1 MSLQNGSSAFVD
13 TDGKIVL
20 PAETRARLGLSP
32 GTELRLV
39 DTTNGVTLRRAPNQL
54 AKVYIEPTSRCN
66 LACPMCIRESWS
78 EAQGNMTEA
87 TLGRVLDG
95 LKGLERKPVIV
106 FGGFGEPLFHP
117 RILHMLA
124 QAKQVAERVEL
135 ITNGLL
141 VTEEVVRELFRLQ
154 LDVVWFSVD
163 RLHTSASGS
172 DGDLLANIQKL
183 HSLRM
188 AVHAVR
194 PETGFVFVATQTNV
208 DELPSLIRRAVTWG
222 VSRYMVTNVLPYTEA
237 MCQEMLYERSLDQ
250 VSTQPS
256 YWSPA
261 VQLPR
266 MDLGLGRSLPLF
278 QALRIHN
285 NVQLN
290 GASLTPSQG
299 QCPFIETG
307 AVAVCWDGAV
317 SPCLGLMHSHVSY
330 LNDTPRNVT
339 RYVIGNVNE
348 TPLQEIWNDRNHLAF
363 RRRVQ
368 EFDFPPCT
376 QCGGCDMA
384 EANQEDCFG
393 NTFPTC
399 GGCLWAWG
407 VIQCP

>member
-1 MSLQNGSSAFVD
+1 MPPTEGSHAYVD
-13 TDGKIVL
+13 EEGKIVL
-20 PAETRARLGLSP
+20 PAETRARLGLFP
-32 GTELRLV
+32 GTEVRLV
-39 DTTNGVTLRRAPNQL
+39 DTSNGVTLRRAPNQL

-78 EAQGNMTEA
+78 EAQGNMSEVTF
-87 TLGRVLDG
+87 GRLLEG
-95 LKGLERKPVIV
+95 LTGLERKPVIV

-117 RILHMLA
+117 RILQMLE
-124 QAKQVAERVEL
+124 QAKQVAERVEV

-141 VTEEVVRELFRLQ
+141 VTEQMARELLRLQ

-163 RLHTSASGS
+163 HLHAAAPGN
-172 DGDLLANIQKL
+172 DGALLANIDKL
-183 HSLRM
+183 NSLRM

-194 PETGFVFVATQTNV
+194 PETGFVFVATRTNV

-222 VSRYMVTNVLPYTEA
+222 VSRYMVTNVLPYTAA
-237 MCQEMLYERSLDQ
+237 MCEEMLYRRSLDQ
-250 VSTQPS
+250 VGSRTS

-266 MDLGLGRSLPLF
+266 MDLDLGRSLPLL

-285 NVQLN
+285 NVQLS

-330 LNDTPRNVT
+330 LNDTPRSVS
-339 RYVIGNVNE
+339 RYVIGNVNQA
-348 TPLQEIWNDRNHLAF
+348 PLHEIWNDPNHLAF

-368 EFDFPPCT
+368 EFDFSPCT

-384 EANQEDCFG
+384 EANQEDCYG

>member
-1 MSLQNGSSAFVD
+1 M
-13 TDGKIVL
+13 
-20 PAETRARLGLSP
+20 
-32 GTELRLV
+32 RLV
-39 DTTNGVTLRRAPNQL
+39 DTSNGVTLRRAPNQL

-78 EAQGNMTEA
+78 EPQGNMSDA
-87 TLGRVLDG
+87 TFGRMLDG

-117 RILHMLA
+117 RILQMLGE
-124 QAKQVAERVEL
+124 AKQVAERVEL

-141 VTEEVVRELFRLQ
+141 VTEHMARELLRLQ

-163 RLHTSASGS
+163 RLHAAAPGH
-172 DGDLLANIQKL
+172 DGALLSNIEKL
-183 HSLRM
+183 NSVRM
-188 AVHAVR
+188 LTHAAR
-194 PETGFVFVATQTNV
+194 PETGFVFVATRTNV
-208 DELPSLIRRAVTWG
+208 DELPALIRRAVTWG

-237 MCQEMLYERSLDQ
+237 MCEEMLYRRSLDQ
-250 VSTQPS
+250 AGSQPS

-261 VQLPR
+261 IQIPR
-266 MDLGLGRSLPLF
+266 MDLDLGRSLPLL

-285 NVQLN
+285 NVHLN

-317 SPCLGLMHSHVSY
+317 SPCLGLMHSHISY
-330 LNDTPRNVT
+330 LNDTPRSVS
-339 RYVIGNVNE
+339 RYVIGNVNDV
-348 TPLQEIWNDRNHLAF
+348 PLHEIWNKPDHLAF

-376 QCGGCDMA
+376 QCGGCEMA